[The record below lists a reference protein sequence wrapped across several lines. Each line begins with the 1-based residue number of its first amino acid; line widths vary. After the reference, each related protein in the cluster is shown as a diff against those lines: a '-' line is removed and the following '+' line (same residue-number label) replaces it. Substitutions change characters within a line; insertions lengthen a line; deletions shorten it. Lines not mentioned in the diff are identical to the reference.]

1 MPLPPP
7 SIRFNPS
14 YSSSV
19 NRKNVLSAT
28 PQQKFSNF
36 NTLSC
41 NSKYAAMSER
51 KHLPD
56 TRPLAESAY
65 HQSCINQILNFCSKN
80 NYTIRKEQLNF
91 MSTSE
96 MEKLFTVINLKF

>member
-14 YSSSV
+14 FSSSV
-19 NRKNVLSAT
+19 KRKNILSAT

-51 KHLPD
+51 KHQPD
-56 TRPLAESAY
+56 TRPLADSAY
-65 HQSCINQILNFCSKN
+65 HQSCINQVLNFCSKN
-80 NYTIRKEQLNF
+80 GYSIRREQLSF
-91 MSTSE
+91 MSTGE
-96 MEKLFTVINLKF
+96 MDKLFSVTNF